1 MSHLSSRLKEKQ
13 RMRKKRDDKVGAR
26 CVGIVLDNS
35 EIKWTYKE
43 NIDLNLSNFIL
54 KLDHSF

>member
-1 MSHLSSRLKEKQ
+1 
-13 RMRKKRDDKVGAR
+13 MRKKRDDKVGAR